1 MSNTKANIL
10 LIGSGG
16 VGTIAALNLEA
27 GNLAQV
33 TAVLRSNYQAVASN
47 GFNITSCD
55 HGTLKGWKPTTTT
68 NRIPEKMAPE
78 APKYDYIVCTTKVI
92 ADCPPLTADLIKP
105 AVTPGHT
112 VIVLI
117 QNGLNI
123 EKPYFAAFPENIVL
137 SGISMI
143 DSHEVAPGV
152 IEHGSADDLV
162 IGAFRN
168 PNLDCAVEVAAA
180 ERFVGLYSAAGKTKC
195 ILGLDVAYSRWR
207 KLIFNA
213 CLNSICALTGLDTGR
228 IRLAGDAVE
237 MLVRP
242 AMEEIRAAAGSVGVN
257 LPAEVCEEVIGAYP
271 VTMYLPPSMLE
282 DVWKG
287 NLIEVESIVG
297 EPLRVGRANGV
308 AMPTLSVLY
317 NLLKGVQWK
326 TKEQRGLIEI
336 PAQGG
341 SVAES

>member
-1 MSNTKANIL
+1 MSLPKANIL

-27 GNLAQV
+27 GGLAQV
-33 TAVLRSNYQAVASN
+33 TAVLRSNYEAVASN
-47 GFNITSCD
+47 GFDITSCD
-55 HGTLKGWKPTTTT
+55 HGSLKGWKPTSIT
-68 NRIPEKMAPE
+68 NRIPEITTSSPQ
-78 APKYDYIVCTTKVI
+78 KYDYIVCTTKVI
-92 ADCPPLTADLIKP
+92 ADSGGPTGEQLIQS

-123 EKPYFAAFPENIVL
+123 EKGYQRLFPQNIVL

-143 DSHEVAPGV
+143 DSHEVVPGV
-152 IEHGSADDLV
+152 IVHGSADDLV

-168 PNLDCAVEVAAA
+168 PGLVDVAAEAAAA
-180 ERFVGLYSAAGKTKC
+180 ERFVRIYSAAGKTKC
-195 ILGLDVAYSRWR
+195 VLVRDVAYSRWR

-228 IRLAGDAVE
+228 IRLADDAVE
-237 MLVRP
+237 TLVRP
-242 AMEEIRAAAGSVGVN
+242 AMAEIRAAATSVGVD
-257 LPAEVCEEVIGAYP
+257 LPAGVCDEVIAAYP

-297 EPLRVGRANGV
+297 EPLRIGRANGV
-308 AMPTLSVLY
+308 SMPTLSVLY
-317 NLLKGVQWK
+317 HLLKGVQWRA
-326 TKEQRGLIEI
+326 KEKKGLIEI
-336 PAQGG
+336 PAQGT
-341 SVAES
+341 E

>member
-1 MSNTKANIL
+1 MINPKANIL

-33 TAVLRSNYQAVASN
+33 TAVLRSNYQAVTSN

-55 HGTLKGWKPTTTT
+55 HGALKGWKPTTIT
-68 NRIPEKMAPE
+68 NRIPETTPE
-78 APKYDYIVCTTKVI
+78 SPRYDYIVCTTKVI
-92 ADCPPLTADLIKP
+92 TDCPPLTADLIKP
-105 AVTPGHT
+105 AVTPAHT

-162 IGAFRN
+162 ISAFRN
-168 PNLDCAVEVAAA
+168 PNLDCTVEVAAA
-180 ERFVGLYSAAGKTKC
+180 ERFVRLYSAAGKTKC

-242 AMEEIRAAAGSVGVN
+242 AMEEIRAAAGSVGVD
-257 LPAEVCEEVIGAYP
+257 LPEEVCEEVIGAYP

-308 AMPTLSVLY
+308 SMPTLSVLY
-317 NLLKGVQWK
+317 YLLKGVQWR
-326 TKEQRGLIEI
+326 TKEKRGLIEI
-336 PAQGG
+336 PARGG
-341 SVAES
+341 SVAGS

>member
-1 MSNTKANIL
+1 MSTPKANIL

-27 GNLAQV
+27 GQLAHV
-33 TAVLRSNYQAVASN
+33 TAVLRSNYQAVLSN

-55 HGTLKGWKPTTTT
+55 HGVLKGWKPTTIT
-68 NRIPEKMAPE
+68 NLIPETTPE
-78 APKYDYIVCTTKVI
+78 SPKYDYIVCTTKVI
-92 ADCPPLTADLIKP
+92 TDCPPSTVDLIKP

-123 EKPYFAAFPENIVL
+123 EKPYLAAFPETIVL

-143 DSHEVAPGV
+143 DSHEVSPGV
-152 IEHGSADDLV
+152 VEHRSADDLV

-168 PNLDCAVEVAAA
+168 PNLDVGAEAAAA
-180 ERFVGLYSAAGKTKC
+180 ERFVRLYSAAGKTKC
-195 ILGLDVAYSRWR
+195 IFGPDVAYSRWR
-207 KLIFNA
+207 KLVFNA
-213 CLNSICALTGLDTGR
+213 CLNPICALTGLDTGR

-242 AMEEIRAAAGSVGVN
+242 VMEEIRAAARSVGVD
-257 LPAEVCEEVIGAYP
+257 LPEDVCEKVIEAYP

-287 NLIEVESIVG
+287 NLVEVESIVG

-317 NLLKGVQWK
+317 NLLKGVQWR
-326 TKEQRGLIEI
+326 TKVKRGLIEI
-336 PAQGG
+336 PAQG
-341 SVAES
+341 SDVADS

>member
-1 MSNTKANIL
+1 
-10 LIGSGG
+10 
-16 VGTIAALNLEA
+16 
-27 GNLAQV
+27 
-33 TAVLRSNYQAVASN
+33 
-47 GFNITSCD
+47 
-55 HGTLKGWKPTTTT
+55 T
-68 NRIPEKMAPE
+68 NRIPDPTSES
-78 APKYDYIVCTTKVI
+78 PKYDYIVCTTKVI
-92 ADCPPLTADLIKP
+92 TDCPPSTADLIKP
-105 AVTPGHT
+105 VVTPGHT

-123 EKPYFAAFPENIVL
+123 EAPYFSAFPGNIVL

-168 PNLDCAVEVAAA
+168 PNLDIAAEAAAA

-195 ILGLDVAYSRWR
+195 ALGLDVGYSRWR

-242 AMEEIRAAAGSVGVN
+242 AMEEIRAAAGSVGGGF
-257 LPAEVCEEVIGAYP
+257 A
-271 VTMYLPPSMLE
+271 
-282 DVWKG
+282 
-287 NLIEVESIVG
+287 
-297 EPLRVGRANGV
+297 
-308 AMPTLSVLY
+308 
-317 NLLKGVQWK
+317 
-326 TKEQRGLIEI
+326 RGCL
-336 PAQGG
+336 
-341 SVAES
+341 

>member
-1 MSNTKANIL
+1 MSTPKANIL

-27 GNLAQV
+27 GKLAHV
-33 TAVLRSNYQAVASN
+33 TAVLRSNYQAVLSN

-55 HGTLKGWKPTTTT
+55 HGVLKGWKPTTIT
-68 NRIPEKMAPE
+68 NRIPGTTPE
-78 APKYDYIVCTTKVI
+78 SPKHDYIVCTTKVI
-92 ADCPPLTADLIKP
+92 TDCPPSTVDLIKP

-168 PNLDCAVEVAAA
+168 PSLNVTVEAAA
-180 ERFVGLYSAAGKTKC
+180 AQRFVRLYAAAGKTKC
-195 ILGLDVAYSRWR
+195 ILGPDVAYR
-207 KLIFNA
+207 
-213 CLNSICALTGLDTGR
+213 R
-228 IRLAGDAVE
+228 IRLADDAVE

-242 AMEEIRAAAGSVGVN
+242 AMEEIRAAARSAGVD
-257 LPAEVCEEVIGAYP
+257 LPEDVCEKVIEAYP

-287 NLIEVESIVG
+287 NLVEVESIVG

-317 NLLKGVQWK
+317 NLLKGVQWR
-326 TKEQRGLIEI
+326 TKEKRGLIEI
-336 PAQGG
+336 PAQG
-341 SVAES
+341 SDVVDS